1 MVQNAGFALKNRQ
14 NKMLERQ
21 EKVVFHLLFDLFF
34 R

>member
-14 NKMLERQ
+14 SKTRERL
-21 EKVVFHLLFDLFF
+21 EKVAFYLLFNLFF